1 MRIGL
6 LNREDGTLEVRELAS
21 AMRGAEEPAR
31 GVRAAQLYPAAT
43 GGGDGA
49 LVALDVWELQPG
61 ASLSAQAHPEEQL
74 VYVLSGEG
82 RLSGEGGSEVSVRA
96 DTCVH
101 IDAGERVSL
110 RNAGREVLRV
120 LVTTPLLVR
129 SSRAAGIAAGGRL
142 AGADGSRDARPIP
155 SPEPEARASTAPSAR
170 AENRVAEQPAPVS
183 APAEEEEAP
192 PNIEGIMRR
201 ASELRG
207 QPRPERRRQPEPDP
221 EPQAPEPEAQAA
233 EEDEEEEAS
242 SLMELMVAFDA
253 GTRGDGAG
261 TGEGYGRYLV
271 QAPGRRPAVRRVE
284 LGDDFTPLQAE
295 YRVLIECLSYV
306 AERLTAT
313 GRSPEGVQL
322 DIRSSSEQVVNQL
335 LGTMKIREANIKR
348 DHAEASSLLDQFA
361 DWRIEWAGADELVR
375 LFGG

>member
-1 MRIGL
+1 M
-6 LNREDGTLEVRELAS
+6 
-21 AMRGAEEPAR
+21 
-31 GVRAAQLYPAAT
+31 
-43 GGGDGA
+43 
-49 LVALDVWELQPG
+49 
-61 ASLSAQAHPEEQL
+61 
-74 VYVLSGEG
+74 
-82 RLSGEGGSEVSVRA
+82 
-96 DTCVH
+96 
-101 IDAGERVSL
+101 
-110 RNAGREVLRV
+110 
-120 LVTTPLLVR
+120 
-129 SSRAAGIAAGGRL
+129 
-142 AGADGSRDARPIP
+142 
-155 SPEPEARASTAPSAR
+155 
-170 AENRVAEQPAPVS
+170 
-183 APAEEEEAP
+183 
-192 PNIEGIMRR
+192 MRR

-207 QPRPERRRQPEPDP
+207 QPRPERRRQPEPEP
-221 EPQAPEPEAQAA
+221 EPQAPEPEPEAQAA
-233 EEDEEEEAS
+233 EEDEEEEEAS

-253 GTRGDGAG
+253 GTRGDGDG

-306 AERLTAT
+306 VERLTAT

-335 LGTMKIREANIKR
+335 LGTMKVREANIKR

>member
-1 MRIGL
+1 
-6 LNREDGTLEVRELAS
+6 
-21 AMRGAEEPAR
+21 
-31 GVRAAQLYPAAT
+31 
-43 GGGDGA
+43 
-49 LVALDVWELQPG
+49 
-61 ASLSAQAHPEEQL
+61 
-74 VYVLSGEG
+74 
-82 RLSGEGGSEVSVRA
+82 
-96 DTCVH
+96 
-101 IDAGERVSL
+101 
-110 RNAGREVLRV
+110 
-120 LVTTPLLVR
+120 
-129 SSRAAGIAAGGRL
+129 
-142 AGADGSRDARPIP
+142 
-155 SPEPEARASTAPSAR
+155 
-170 AENRVAEQPAPVS
+170 VAEQSASAP
-183 APAEEEEAP
+183 PAEEEEAP
-192 PNIEGIMRR
+192 PNIDGMMRR

-207 QPRPERRRQPEPDP
+207 QPRPERRRQPEPEP
-221 EPQAPEPEAQAA
+221 EPPAPEPEPEAQAA
-233 EEDEEEEAS
+233 EEEEEEAS

-335 LGTMKIREANIKR
+335 LGTMKIREATIKR
-348 DHAEASSLLDQFA
+348 DHAEAASLLDQFA